1 MKTLMRDINSFS
13 SDEEMRPIVNRMK
26 NKLLLTKKVDG
37 KTFIAKLIAVK
48 GDLLFYETKDGSI
61 AINNINEI
69 TSCSEFHPKPREVV
83 QKAEVV

>member
-48 GDLLFYETKDGSI
+48 GDLLFYETRDGSI
-61 AINNINEI
+61 AVNNINEI
-69 TSCSEFHPKPREVV
+69 ASCSEFHPKPREVV